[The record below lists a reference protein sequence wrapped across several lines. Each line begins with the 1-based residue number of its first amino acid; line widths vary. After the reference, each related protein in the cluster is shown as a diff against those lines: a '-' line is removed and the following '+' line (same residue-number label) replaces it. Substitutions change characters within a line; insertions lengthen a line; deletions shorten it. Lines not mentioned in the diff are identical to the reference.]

1 RFQSDHARVIPN
13 GLDLRKFERLP
24 TAEEARRLRGLP
36 TDRTLLS
43 YVGKVIPEKRL
54 EWLLDVVR
62 RLPDTDAVVVG
73 GYTEEHYGDRYYR
86 QLLATYADVGAGR
99 ISSARCPGITCRRTW
114 PPRTCSSIRPPGRA
128 RRTPSS
134 RRWRRACPWSSPTSP
149 PTGRSSSMGGRASS
163 PRT

>member
-1 RFQSDHARVIPN
+1 CTDRGLQTPMRYGPAAGAVTRAAMVPFLSQSVVVTNSQALADRFQSYHARVIPN

-73 GYTEEHYGDRYYR
+73 GDTEEHDGEREYR
-86 QLLATYADVGAGR
+86 QLHANYADVGA
-99 ISSARCPGITCRRTW
+99 RTD
-114 PPRTCSSIRPPGRA
+114 IVVE
-128 RRTPSS
+128 
-134 RRWRRACPWSSPTSP
+134 
-149 PTGRSSSMGGRASS
+149 
-163 PRT
+163 